1 MAEVLVKNEV
11 CEKCGAAVRPNAFFC
26 FNCGSQV
33 VSDEIIAADEENENV
48 SSAWFKESITDQKT
62 EPALEQKIVD
72 KSGVELTP
80 LAVKDTPISK
90 PTISLS
96 NEDNE
101 SKSLKT
107 AASIRKKAKP
117 TSPYKNVKVMWEEP
131 QSVPNVWFLVVGLI
145 LLIFAVS
152 LVFAMLYI
160 K

>member
-1 MAEVLVKNEV
+1 MAEVLNKDI

-33 VSDEIIAADEENENV
+33 VSDEIIAAEEENENV
-48 SSAWFKESITDQKT
+48 SSAWFKESITDKKT
-62 EPALEQKIVD
+62 EPALTQKITD

-80 LAVKDTPISK
+80 LAVKDKPISK

-96 NEDNE
+96 NENDE

-107 AASIRKKAKP
+107 AASIRKKTKP
-117 TSPYKNVKVMWEEP
+117 TSPYKKVEVTWEEP
-131 QSVPNVWFLVVGLI
+131 QSAPNVWFLVVGFI
-145 LLIFAVS
+145 LLLFAVS

>member
-33 VSDEIIAADEENENV
+33 VSDEVIAAEEENEDV
-48 SSAWFKESITDQKT
+48 SSAWFKETITDQKA
-62 EPALEQKIVD
+62 EPVLKQKIVD
-72 KSGVELTP
+72 KSGIELTP
-80 LAVKDTPISK
+80 LAIEEKPISK
-90 PTISLS
+90 PNIPLS
-96 NEDNE
+96 TQDDE

-117 TSPYKNVKVMWEEP
+117 TSPYKKVEVTWEEP
-131 QSVPNVWFLVVGLI
+131 QSAPNVWFLVVGLI
-145 LLIFAVS
+145 LLLFAIS
-152 LVFAMLYI
+152 LVFAMIYI